1 MKVRNLGVVIL
12 RYLAAII
19 LVQTLYF
26 KFTAH
31 PESVYI
37 FSQVGMEPWG
47 RYLVGVLEL
56 VAAVLLVVAKVYWIG
71 GLLAMGL
78 MAGAIFM
85 HLTSL
90 GIEVQDDNGY
100 LFFLAVTVFLASLL
114 TVLDKKN
121 EIPILKRLF

>member
-56 VAAVLLVVAKVYWIG
+56 VAAVLLVVAKVYWVG